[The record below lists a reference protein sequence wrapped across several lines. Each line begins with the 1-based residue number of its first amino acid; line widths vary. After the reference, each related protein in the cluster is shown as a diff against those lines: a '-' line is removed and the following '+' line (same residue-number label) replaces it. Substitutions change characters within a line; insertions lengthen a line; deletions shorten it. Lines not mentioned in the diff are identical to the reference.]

1 MNRSDSGALQCDTE
15 LARRL
20 EEAEAA
26 TTRAYVTAAA
36 ALRPEADCTSLPIGD
51 GVAIFA
57 GARSPI
63 NRVMALGMEA
73 PVDQEMLD
81 RCTHFFAER
90 GELARIDLCPLAHPS
105 LLQMLQQNRYTVA
118 QFKHVFVR
126 RLATWPGLDSLAAG
140 VDVGPID
147 HGEADLWAQLVASAF
162 HGGPP
167 DATNLEIAQPNA
179 HKIDTRCFLARIAG
193 TPAGGGAVAIHD
205 GVAICY
211 SASVRPEMRRMG
223 VQHALLYARI
233 RYAKEHGCDL
243 VMAQTTPGNAS
254 QRNVERF
261 GFQIAYTKPTML
273 STLPG

>member
-1 MNRSDSGALQCDTE
+1 MSRNDNGVLLCGTE

-20 EEAEAA
+20 EQAEAA
-26 TTRAYVTAAA
+26 TTRQYVAAAA
-36 ALRPEADCTSLPIGD
+36 ALRPEAGCTSLPIGD

-73 PVDQEMLD
+73 PVDQAMLAN
-81 RCTHFFAER
+81 CTLFFAEW

-105 LLQMLQQNRYTVA
+105 LVQMLQQNRYTVA

-126 RLATWPGLDSLAAG
+126 GLATWPGLDSLAAG
-140 VDVGPID
+140 VDVAPID
-147 HGEADLWAQLVASAF
+147 DEEADLWAQTVAGAF
-162 HGGPP
+162 HGGAP
-167 DATNLEIAQPNA
+167 DAADLDIAHPNA
-179 HKIDTRCFLARIAG
+179 HKRDTRCFLARIAG
-193 TPAGGGAVAIHD
+193 APAGGGALAIHG

-223 VQHALLYARI
+223 VQHALLHARL
-233 RYAKEHGCDL
+233 RYAKEQGCNL
-243 VMAQTTPGNAS
+243 VMAQTTPGSAS
-254 QRNVERF
+254 QRNIERF

-273 STLPG
+273 GPLPG